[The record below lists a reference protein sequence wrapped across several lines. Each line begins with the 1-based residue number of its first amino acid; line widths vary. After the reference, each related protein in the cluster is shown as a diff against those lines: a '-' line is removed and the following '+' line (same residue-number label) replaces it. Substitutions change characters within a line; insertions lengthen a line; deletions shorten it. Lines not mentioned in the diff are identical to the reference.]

1 MLLNVNQIDSKLSW
15 SKGNKSA
22 IHVFKFLQL
31 YSIAYKTLTS
41 HYPACF
47 RYTTFSEN
55 IRIMTS
61 TQRILCTIKYI
72 IIPK

>member
-1 MLLNVNQIDSKLSW
+1 MRLNVNQIDSKLSW

-22 IHVFKFLQL
+22 RHVFKFLQL

-47 RYTTFSEN
+47 RYNTFSEN
-55 IRIMTS
+55 IRVMPL
-61 TQRILCTIKYI
+61 RILCTIKSI